1 MADVVLLTPREI
13 PTGAASLNNQNVL
26 INDEEYLSLDPAM
39 RLFYKRVRENL
50 GVACIAGHL
59 RACGYSVRALNLHGR
74 NPSDEAIVD
83 LIRRERPQFVG
94 ISIMYDLHIIDAV
107 RLLRC
112 VREADPSV
120 FVAIGGAFCTYNA
133 KLIAERIPE
142 A

>member
-13 PTGAASLNNQNVL
+13 PTGAATLNNQNVL

-59 RACGYSVRALNLHGR
+59 RGCGYSVQALNLHGR
-74 NPSDEAIVD
+74 NPSDEAITD
-83 LIRRERPQFVG
+83 LIRRERPKFVG

-112 VREADPSV
+112 V
-120 FVAIGGAFCTYNA
+120 
-133 KLIAERIPE
+133 
-142 A
+142 